1 MTLTHGIAVGWLS
14 PSLRLLG
21 SDHSPLGDPLTITE
35 ASWVGS
41 LIGLGSMTGNIVF
54 GLLIDRLGRKLC
66 MYFLAIPNMMYW
78 ILIYT
83 AQDVTYLYAGRFLAG
98 MSGGGCYVV
107 LPIFIAE
114 IADNSV
120 RGALSSMAMMYVSMG
135 MMVGFALASYLS
147 YYLMPCII
155 IALPVVFMLAIFGL
169 AETPQFLLRRGQDAK
184 AEKSFYFYKNLR
196 PPPAGDKESSHH
208 DAAKI
213 EFDTF
218 RLQVLSGGVT
228 ESITWRDFINAPT
241 LKIFGLIFV
250 LIVCNQ
256 LSGSFAIFNYTSHIF
271 AELGNKLD
279 PNTSTIV
286 VGAAQLVGIFCAVAL
301 VDRLGRRVLLLTSM
315 GGMGLG
321 ELTIALLKTFAS
333 EEFLDQNGWLPL
345 VIMCLVAAI
354 ASLGVIA
361 LIFVIIIELLP
372 AKIRSIGT
380 SLSMATFSG
389 FIFVALKIYPIMI
402 NDHGLAAT
410 MFMSAGMCFFGFVV
424 LGLLLPE
431 TKGRLLT
438 H

>member
-1 MTLTHGIAVGWLS
+1 MTFDTSQPQKLSLFSARYRWQIIATMTVHIMTLTHGIAVGWLS

-169 AETPQFLLRRGQDAK
+169 AETPQFLLRRGQDVK

-228 ESITWRDFINAPT
+228 ESITWRDFI
-241 LKIFGLIFV
+241 K
-250 LIVCNQ
+250 Q
-256 LSGSFAIFNYTSHIF
+256 EQS
-271 AELGNKLD
+271 
-279 PNTSTIV
+279 
-286 VGAAQLVGIFCAVAL
+286 
-301 VDRLGRRVLLLTSM
+301 R
-315 GGMGLG
+315 
-321 ELTIALLKTFAS
+321 
-333 EEFLDQNGWLPL
+333 
-345 VIMCLVAAI
+345 
-354 ASLGVIA
+354 
-361 LIFVIIIELLP
+361 
-372 AKIRSIGT
+372 
-380 SLSMATFSG
+380 
-389 FIFVALKIYPIMI
+389 
-402 NDHGLAAT
+402 
-410 MFMSAGMCFFGFVV
+410 
-424 LGLLLPE
+424 
-431 TKGRLLT
+431 
-438 H
+438 